1 MSSIYKIYFETSI
14 VAEKTGINTKFWHLY
29 TDDMMKKKKNS
40 ECSVN
45 SEKQCYY
52 IASADVWAGNLI
64 MRAQFPFFSL
74 TL

>member
-14 VAEKTGINTKFWHLY
+14 VAEKTGINTKFWQLY

-45 SEKQCYY
+45 SEK
-52 IASADVWAGNLI
+52 
-64 MRAQFPFFSL
+64 
-74 TL
+74 

>member
-45 SEKQCYY
+45 SEK
-52 IASADVWAGNLI
+52 
-64 MRAQFPFFSL
+64 
-74 TL
+74 